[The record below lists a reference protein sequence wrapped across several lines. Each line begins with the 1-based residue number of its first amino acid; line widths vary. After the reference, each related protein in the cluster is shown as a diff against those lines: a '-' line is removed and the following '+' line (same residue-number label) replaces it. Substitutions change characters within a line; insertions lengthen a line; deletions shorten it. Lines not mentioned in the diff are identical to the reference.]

1 MSALIIF
8 IIIWLGSGMITLT
21 VLTVNH
27 IKYENY
33 ISIANILAAIGVLL
47 AGVIGLIS
55 LIVVGFQILGDKKII
70 ILGCIEGNQNW
81 PDDMAD
87 AILVQEQSMIEE
99 LEALKRISID
109 RISQK
114 IEVEEKLKGWG
125 YIEKIKDYKE
135 IIEILENEE

>member
-1 MSALIIF
+1 
-8 IIIWLGSGMITLT
+8 MIDW
-21 VLTVNH
+21 
-27 IKYENY
+27 IKRKEE
-33 ISIANILAAIGVLL
+33 L
-47 AGVIGLIS
+47 
-55 LIVVGFQILGDKKII
+55 KII

-81 PDDMAD
+81 PDDMVD
-87 AILVQEQSMIEE
+87 AILAQEQSMIEE

-114 IEVEEKLKGWG
+114 IKVEEKLKGWG

>member
-1 MSALIIF
+1 
-8 IIIWLGSGMITLT
+8 MIDW
-21 VLTVNH
+21 NARKEE
-27 IKYENY
+27 IKN
-33 ISIANILAAIGVLL
+33 
-47 AGVIGLIS
+47 
-55 LIVVGFQILGDKKII
+55 I

-81 PDDMAD
+81 PDDMVD
-87 AILVQEQSMIEE
+87 AILAQEQSMIEE

-125 YIEKIKDYKE
+125 YTEKIKGYKE

>member
-1 MSALIIF
+1 
-8 IIIWLGSGMITLT
+8 MIDW
-21 VLTVNH
+21 NARKEE
-27 IKYENY
+27 IKN
-33 ISIANILAAIGVLL
+33 
-47 AGVIGLIS
+47 
-55 LIVVGFQILGDKKII
+55 I

-81 PDDMAD
+81 PDDMTD
-87 AILVQEQSMIEE
+87 AIIAQEQSMIEE

-114 IEVEEKLKGWG
+114 IKVEEKLKGWG